1 MPTSAGFP
9 IPAGRPAR
17 RGRATAHVTLL
28 LAIVTACGTATSP
41 TATPISTD
49 APTPTD
55 TPMPATSAP
64 PAAIA
69 PSATIRIGR
78 GAGLVLPDGDALFV
92 ASETGVYRID
102 PDTNEATRVVDG
114 LEPPYGFNV
123 GFGSAW
129 ISRADESRG
138 WIERYD
144 LGSGALVAEIEV
156 GRMPLETLT
165 AFGSIW
171 VPNHHSSSVSRIDPD
186 TNRVVAT
193 IEVLEGSGDPYALAA
208 DEAMIWSTS
217 PNGGAVSGVDPATNS
232 AVHELRASACGVAAL
247 AGRVWAAACESP
259 LVMAFPAGGG
269 DGVGRVRAG
278 LPLTDGEHFWTT
290 LVPLV
295 GPVSTGVESLVV
307 SAFDPDTL
315 VVGAAVDT
323 GVDEPSALVVAFG
336 SLWVTSGDVLHRFA
350 LSDLP
355 S

>member
-1 MPTSAGFP
+1 MA
-9 IPAGRPAR
+9 I
-17 RGRATAHVTLL
+17 TL
-28 LAIVTACGTATSP
+28 TACGTATAP
-41 TATPISTD
+41 TDSRTPTD
-49 APTPTD
+49 APTP
-55 TPMPATSAP
+55 PTSAP

-69 PSATIRIGR
+69 PTATIQISR
-78 GAGLVLPDGDALFV
+78 GAGLALPHDDALFV
-92 ASETGVYRID
+92 ASETGVYRVD
-102 PDTNEATRVVDG
+102 PDTNRVTRVLDG

-144 LGSGALVAEIEV
+144 LRSGDLLAEIEV

-186 TNRVVAT
+186 TNQVVAT
-193 IEVLEGSGDPYALAA
+193 IEVLHGSGDPYALAA

-217 PNGGAVSGVDPATNS
+217 PNGGAVSGLDPATNA

-259 LVMAFPAGGG
+259 LVMAFPSAGGAA
-269 DGVGRVRAG
+269 VGRLRAG
-278 LPLTDGEHFWTT
+278 LPLSDGEHFWTT
-290 LVPLV
+290 LAPMV
-295 GPVSTGVESLVV
+295 GPVSQDVDSLVV

-315 VVGAAVDT
+315 ALGAAVDT
-323 GVDEPSALVVAFG
+323 GVAEPSALVVAFG
-336 SLWVTSGDVLHRFA
+336 SLWVTSGDVVQRFA
-350 LSDLP
+350 LDDLP
-355 S
+355 G